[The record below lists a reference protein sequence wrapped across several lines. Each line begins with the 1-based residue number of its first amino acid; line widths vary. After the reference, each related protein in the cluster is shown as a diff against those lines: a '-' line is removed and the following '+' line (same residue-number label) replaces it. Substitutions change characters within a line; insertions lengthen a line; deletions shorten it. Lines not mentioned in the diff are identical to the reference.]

1 MPTDEPTPEVHM
13 RESRNPTPDP
23 PRPAAD
29 DLQKIAGIGIALAA
43 RLAGS
48 GVITYRDLASH
59 TPQRLAALTRVPS
72 AKIVSQDWIGQA
84 ERLASAE
91 LIEPEGQQK
100 YATFHI
106 ELLIDPDNTVR
117 RTRTRHYQTDTEDSW
132 PGWDDQRLIA
142 VIHRKA
148 ELDPVA
154 EPPSS
159 PLPDRPAAS
168 VSSFRPGESGELDR
182 PGSSDRSGSSVRP
195 SPPPP
200 PAAAPP
206 IHAEGPSPAE
216 EGTRGTF
223 RVASEPTAVRIT
235 FRVGAGLDAGDVDFT
250 AEVAARSLA
259 EGHRHPLAT
268 ACGTAAI
275 DQPVTLELIGPPLPH
290 GIHRLEAMIS
300 IYGHRHRP
308 ADTPLVRRQVLGDLI
323 HVTGHRATA
332 TTKECRSRPLISNT

>member
-1 MPTDEPTPEVHM
+1 V
-13 RESRNPTPDP
+13 RESRNLTPDP
-23 PRPAAD
+23 PHPAAD
-29 DLQKIAGIGIALAA
+29 DLQKIAGVGIALAA
-43 RLAGS
+43 RLAGA
-48 GVITYRDLASH
+48 GILTYRDLASH

-132 PGWDDQRLIA
+132 PGCDDQRLIA

-148 ELDPVA
+148 ELDPA
-154 EPPSS
+154 PEPPAN
-159 PLPDRPAAS
+159 PLADLPAAS
-168 VSSFRPGESGELDR
+168 VSSGRPDQSGELGP
-182 PGSSDRSGSSVRP
+182 PGPSDRP
-195 SPPPP
+195 SPPTTH
-200 PAAAPP
+200 PAPPP

-223 RVASEPTAVRIT
+223 RVASEPTPVRMT
-235 FRVGAGLDAGDVDFT
+235 FRVGAGLETGDVDFT

-259 EGHRHPLAT
+259 DGLRHPLAT

-275 DQPVTLELIGPPLPH
+275 DQPVTLELVGPPLPQ
-290 GIHRLEAMIS
+290 GIHRLEAMIG
-300 IYGHRHRP
+300 IYAHHHRP
-308 ADTPLVRRQVLGDLI
+308 ADTPLDRRHVLGDLI
-323 HVTGHRATA
+323 HVTGHRDRHRS
-332 TTKECRSRPLISNT
+332 TT

>member
-1 MPTDEPTPEVHM
+1 V
-13 RESRNPTPDP
+13 RESRNLTPDP
-23 PRPAAD
+23 PHPAAD
-29 DLQKIAGIGIALAA
+29 DLQKIAGVGIALAA
-43 RLAGS
+43 RLAGA
-48 GVITYRDLASH
+48 GILTYRDLASH

-148 ELDPVA
+148 ELDPMP
-154 EPPSS
+154 EPPTG
-159 PLPDRPAAS
+159 PLPDPPTAS
-168 VSSFRPGESGELDR
+168 VSSGR
-182 PGSSDRSGSSVRP
+182 RSP
-195 SPPPP
+195 QTT
-200 PAAAPP
+200 PAAPPP

-223 RVASEPTAVRIT
+223 RVASEPTPVRMT
-235 FRVGAGLDAGDVDFT
+235 FRVGPGLEAGDVDFT
-250 AEVAARSLA
+250 AEVAARCLA
-259 EGHRHPLAT
+259 DGHRHALAT

-275 DQPVTLELIGPPLPH
+275 DQPVALELVGPPLPQ

-300 IYGHRHRP
+300 IYGHHHRP
-308 ADTPLVRRQVLGDLI
+308 ADTPLDRRQVLGDLI
-323 HVTGHRATA
+323 HVTGHRA
-332 TTKECRSRPLISNT
+332 RQNTVT

>member
-1 MPTDEPTPEVHM
+1 MTPEVPV
-13 RESRNPTPDP
+13 RESRNLTPDP
-23 PRPAAD
+23 PHPAAD

-43 RLAGS
+43 RLAGA

-148 ELDPVA
+148 ELDPVP
-154 EPPSS
+154 EPPTH
-159 PLPDRPAAS
+159 PLPD
-168 VSSFRPGESGELDR
+168 
-182 PGSSDRSGSSVRP
+182 
-195 SPPPP
+195 P
-200 PAAAPP
+200 PAAPPP

-223 RVASEPTAVRIT
+223 RVASEPTAVRVT
-235 FRVGAGLDAGDVDFT
+235 FRVGSGPDNGDLDFT

-259 EGHRHPLAT
+259 DGHRHPLAT

-275 DQPVTLELIGPPLPH
+275 DQPVTLELVGPPLPQ
-290 GIHRLEAMIS
+290 GIHRLEATIS
-300 IYGHRHRP
+300 IYSHRP
-308 ADTPLVRRQVLGDLI
+308 ADPPLERRQVLGDLI

-332 TTKECRSRPLISNT
+332 TTKECRSRPLVSNT

>member
-1 MPTDEPTPEVHM
+1 M
-13 RESRNPTPDP
+13 RENRDLTPDP
-23 PRPAAD
+23 PRPAGD

-43 RLAGS
+43 RLAGA
-48 GVITYRDLASH
+48 GVATYRDLASH

-148 ELDPVA
+148 ELDPMP
-154 EPPSS
+154 EPPTA

-168 VSSFRPGESGELDR
+168 VSSGRPGQ
-182 PGSSDRSGSSVRP
+182 SDRR
-195 SPPPP
+195 SPQTT
-200 PAAAPP
+200 PAAPPP

-223 RVASEPTAVRIT
+223 RVAGEPTPVRMT
-235 FRVGAGLDAGDVDFT
+235 FCLGPGLEAGDVDFT

-259 EGHRHPLAT
+259 EGHRHLLAT

-275 DQPVTLELIGPPLPH
+275 DQPVTLELAGPPLPQ
-290 GIHRLEAMIS
+290 GIYRLEAMIN

-308 ADTPLVRRQVLGDLI
+308 AETPLDHCRVPGDLI
-323 HVTGHRATA
+323 HVTGQAR
-332 TTKECRSRPLISNT
+332 R